1 MGHRA
6 STPHLTSIVG
16 RDCPNSAGLNLEAQ
30 PTPTAS
36 SAMLAASPL
45 PWQRQWD
52 LLSNRG
58 ALAPRGWTGACPRSL
73 SPRQRMPW
81 MRRGTRSWI
90 HNVPWG
96 KTWFWLLQEES

>member
-16 RDCPNSAGLNLEAQ
+16 RNRPNSAGLNLEVQ
-30 PTPTAS
+30 PAPTAS
-36 SAMLAASPL
+36 SAPL
-45 PWQRQWD
+45 PRQQRWD

-58 ALAPRGWTGACPRSL
+58 ALAPRGWMGTCPQSL
-73 SPRQRMPW
+73 SPRQGMPW

-96 KTWFWLLQEES
+96 KTRFWLLQEES